1 MKSVD
6 TSKWKHFKLCDLF
19 DKLDLKCKKKD
30 FKKALD
36 ISTEKNDE
44 FSLPLVN
51 AKHSN
56 NGIMYYG
63 RKADFDY
70 AEMTLDVVADGAAS
84 TGDVYPQPQETGV
97 LYNAYLIKPKTDGI
111 SEHVLCFLATV
122 VQKCIKHKYG
132 YDNKAGWSKVKN
144 ETIYLPANNDGHP
157 DWNFM
162 ETYMNEIRIICD
174 SRKYDLNRLL
184 VTTHKKL
191 IVSGWKNFKLCDL
204 FDKLELKC
212 KKEDFN
218 KSFDT
223 SIEKTDEFSLPLVNA
238 KHSNNGI
245 MYYGRKTDFDYAE
258 MSLDIVSN
266 GAASTGDVYPQP
278 HKTGV
283 LYDAYLIKPKPNSL
297 SAPVLCFLAALVQ
310 RCIKHK
316 YGYDDKA
323 VWSKVKNEQ
332 ISLPVNESG
341 EPDWEYME
349 TYMREIESQCNEKL
363 DTLMSIM

>member
-6 TSKWKHFKLCDLF
+6 TSKWKHFKIGSLF

-144 ETIYLPANNDGHP
+144 E
-157 DWNFM
+157 
-162 ETYMNEIRIICD
+162 
-174 SRKYDLNRLL
+174 
-184 VTTHKKL
+184 
-191 IVSGWKNFKLCDL
+191 
-204 FDKLELKC
+204 
-212 KKEDFN
+212 
-218 KSFDT
+218 
-223 SIEKTDEFSLPLVNA
+223 
-238 KHSNNGI
+238 
-245 MYYGRKTDFDYAE
+245 
-258 MSLDIVSN
+258 
-266 GAASTGDVYPQP
+266 
-278 HKTGV
+278 
-283 LYDAYLIKPKPNSL
+283 
-297 SAPVLCFLAALVQ
+297 
-310 RCIKHK
+310 
-316 YGYDDKA
+316 
-323 VWSKVKNEQ
+323 Q

>member
-6 TSKWKHFKLCDLF
+6 TIKWKHFKLCDLF
-19 DKLDLKCKKKD
+19 DKLDLKCKKKG
-30 FKKALD
+30 FNKAFD

-97 LYNAYLIKPKTDGI
+97 LYNAYLIKPKIDGI
-111 SEHVLCFLATV
+111 SNLVLCFLATV

-144 ETIYLPANNDGHP
+144 E
-157 DWNFM
+157 
-162 ETYMNEIRIICD
+162 
-174 SRKYDLNRLL
+174 
-184 VTTHKKL
+184 
-191 IVSGWKNFKLCDL
+191 
-204 FDKLELKC
+204 
-212 KKEDFN
+212 
-218 KSFDT
+218 
-223 SIEKTDEFSLPLVNA
+223 
-238 KHSNNGI
+238 
-245 MYYGRKTDFDYAE
+245 
-258 MSLDIVSN
+258 
-266 GAASTGDVYPQP
+266 
-278 HKTGV
+278 
-283 LYDAYLIKPKPNSL
+283 
-297 SAPVLCFLAALVQ
+297 
-310 RCIKHK
+310 
-316 YGYDDKA
+316 
-323 VWSKVKNEQ
+323 Q
-332 ISLPVNESG
+332 ISLPVDEDGEPDWKFMENYMAEIRDVCATRESDLNILRKITPQKLQVKQWKTFKLGGTNGIFKIHKGTRLTKANMKEGDYPFVGASAKCNGITRFVGNEENLITGNKITINYNGSIGESFWQDKDFLASDDVNWCEPNTEAFPNFKLNRYVAHFLCSITKRLGKRYQYIDKWTKDNMEKDLIMLPVSENG